1 MPAKSASGKTKS
13 AVRPRVKLW
22 LEFEGEHVFCSG
34 LCQILEA
41 VRKTGSIKEAATE
54 VGKSYR
60 FVWDKIKSAERKLG
74 QTLVAAQVGGAGI
87 RRSTLTPLA
96 DDLVGKF
103 LALRKELHAVM
114 DAGSWA
120 SPLMAMKTARS
131 SSTSL
136 RD

>member
-1 MPAKSASGKTKS
+1 MPTKSTSRKTKP

-22 LEFEGEHVFCSG
+22 LEFEGQHVFCSG

-41 VRKTGSIKEAATE
+41 VRETGSIKEAAGQ

-60 FVWDKIKSAERKLG
+60 FVWDKIKRAERKLG

-96 DDLVGKF
+96 EDLVRQF
-103 LALRKELHAVM
+103 LELRTQLHAVM
-114 DAGSWA
+114 DAAPWSKLT
-120 SPLMAMKTARS
+120 PR
-131 SSTSL
+131 
-136 RD
+136 